1 MYISMKRSILFGIS
15 AVLMLILTGCS
26 SSDNDIDIDEGALL
40 SQTEPLYK
48 EYFSIDD
55 LPYSEKTVGAWTF
68 RMAGDYIREASFS
81 FFGDASTYANAPAS
95 AETFFEEYL
104 PITQDNKLILTDEY
118 TSGGIPQK
126 IYRQYYKG
134 IEGPGFYQC
143 LYQADGKTLCSMQGS
158 FTPIDN
164 LDTSPRI
171 SENQARRIA
180 QAYITKDEGEF
191 KGYSMDS
198 RLGIASFIKDGQTYV
213 HLVYYCSY
221 TTEGWSN
228 FYGATIDAHTGRVLS
243 YSMGIA

>member
-1 MYISMKRSILFGIS
+1 MGMKKSILFGIG
-15 AVLMLILTGCS
+15 AVMMLIFTGCS
-26 SSDNDIDIDEGALL
+26 SSDNDLDRDIDEGALL

-55 LPYSEKTVGAWTF
+55 LPHSEKTVGTWKF

-95 AETFFEEYL
+95 AEAFFEEYM
-104 PITQDNKLILTDEY
+104 PITQDNKLVLTDEH

-134 IEGPGFYQC
+134 VEGPGFYQC
-143 LYQADGKTLCSMQGS
+143 FYQPDGKTLCSIQGS

-164 LDTSPRI
+164 LDTNPRI
-171 SENQARRIA
+171 SENLARRIA
-180 QAYITKDEGEF
+180 QAYITKDAGEF
-191 KGYSMDS
+191 KDYSMDS

-213 HLVYYCSY
+213 HLVYYCTY
-221 TTEGWSN
+221 TKEGWSN
-228 FYGATIDAHTGRVLS
+228 VYGATIDAHTGRVLA